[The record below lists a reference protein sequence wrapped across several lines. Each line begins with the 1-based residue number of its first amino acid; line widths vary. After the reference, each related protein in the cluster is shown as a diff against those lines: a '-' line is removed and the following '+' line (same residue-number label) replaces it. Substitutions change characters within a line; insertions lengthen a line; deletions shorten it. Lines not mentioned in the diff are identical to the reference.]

1 MVNQFSYLFAPQKI
15 GHLTISNRIFFPAHG
30 SLFAEDNLPGERL
43 AYYYAERAK
52 GGVGLIITE
61 VTSVHP
67 TCQSFERV
75 ILGFDKRVILGF
87 KRIADMVHE
96 HGTRIFCQ
104 LWHCGRDMATT
115 LFTRRPIW
123 APSPIPGPTSR
134 EIPHE
139 MEIDEIRDV
148 IQGYVTTARN
158 VKEGNFDGVEIH
170 TAHGYLIHQ
179 FLSPWSN
186 KRTDEYGGSL
196 ENRMRLANEVIDG
209 IRKECGNEFVVGIRI
224 SGDELTP
231 GGLDLEDMKIIAQK
245 LEASNKLDYISV
257 SIGNHTLSYAL
268 MIGDM
273 NVPLGSA
280 VYLASGIKEVVDLPV
295 FTALRIN
302 DPIQAEKVLADG
314 HADIIGMCRALI
326 CDPELPNKARED
338 RLEDIRHC
346 IACNQECL
354 GRLYKG
360 APISCIYNPAVGFE
374 KEIGIGK
381 IISSNNKKRI
391 MIIGGGP
398 AGMEAARVAALR
410 GHEVVLYD
418 KSFELGGQINIAT
431 KVANRQDM
439 GEVIRF
445 LKKDIEKLSVE
456 VHLDTEATLEM
467 VISLNPQSV
476 VVATGSKPVLPSIP
490 GADEKNVLTIWEA
503 LLGQKEVGEN
513 ILLVDNEGFWQCY
526 STAEYLL
533 DQGKKVQILSKF
545 LFVGAELNPSSLIG
559 FYQRTLKKRVTFI
572 PISQLKD
579 ISGDKI
585 VYVNIYSG
593 EERTIDGIDTIILS
607 GINKAENGL
616 FRSLRGKVKELCA
629 IGDCVAPRKITNAI
643 EEGNRIGRLL

>member
-1 MVNQFSYLFAPQKI
+1 MANQFSYLFTPQKI
-15 GHLTISNRIFFPAHG
+15 GPLTVANRIVFPAHG
-30 SLFAEDNLPGERL
+30 SLLAEDNLAGERH

-52 GGVGLIITE
+52 GGAGLIITE

-75 ILGFDKRVILGF
+75 ILGFDKRVIPGF

-115 LFTRRPIW
+115 LFTRRSIW

-139 MEIDEIRDV
+139 MEIHEIEEV
-148 IQGYVTTARN
+148 IQGYVNTARN

-314 HADIIGMCRALI
+314 HADMIGMCRALI
-326 CDPELPNKARED
+326 CDPELPNKAREG

-354 GRLYKG
+354 GRIYKG
-360 APISCIYNPAVGFE
+360 APISCIYNPAVGLE

-381 IISSNNKKRI
+381 IIQTNNKKRV

-410 GHEVVLYD
+410 GHKVTIYE
-418 KSFELGGQINIAT
+418 KSFELGGQINIAA

-439 GEVIRF
+439 GEITRF
-445 LKKDIEKLSVE
+445 LQKEIERLDVE
-456 VHLDTEATLEM
+456 VRLDTEVTNEM
-467 VISLNPQSV
+467 VTSLDPQSV

-490 GADEKNVLTIWEA
+490 GADEKGVLTIWQV
-503 LLGQKEVGEN
+503 LLDQKEIGDNV
-513 ILLVDNEGFWQCY
+513 LLVDNEGFWQCY
-526 STAEYLL
+526 STAAYLL
-533 DQGKKVQILSKF
+533 DQSKNVHILSKF

-559 FYQRTLKKRVTFI
+559 FYQRTLKKGVTFI
-572 PISQLKD
+572 PMSQLKEV
-579 ISGDKI
+579 SGDKI
-585 VYVNIYSG
+585 VYVNVYSG
-593 EERTIDGIDTIILS
+593 EEKTINGIDIIVMS
-607 GINKAENGL
+607 GINKAENGIY
-616 FRSLRGKVKELCA
+616 RSLMGKVKELYA
-629 IGDCVAPRKITNAI
+629 IGDCVAPRKVTNAI
-643 EEGNRIGRLL
+643 HEGNRIGRLL